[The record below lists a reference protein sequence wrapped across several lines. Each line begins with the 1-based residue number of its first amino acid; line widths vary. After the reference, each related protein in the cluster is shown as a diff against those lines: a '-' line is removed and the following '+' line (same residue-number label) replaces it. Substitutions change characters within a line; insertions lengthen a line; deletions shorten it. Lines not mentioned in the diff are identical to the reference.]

1 MNESR
6 VAKVMDAN
14 GLDGLIGTRLE
25 NVYYLSGVWN
35 VSQTLFPFDNQCYAV
50 VARDRLHEPTVV
62 ISTGDWDQT
71 LPSSSAPLHTV
82 HYGTFYRED
91 RGATDLDA
99 DESRLK
105 AQTIERAPRKD
116 ALEALVA
123 ALEELGLAGKRVGID
138 ETAFKAAYRPEIGR
152 RLPKLTITDASG
164 ILREIRMIKT
174 NDEVRR
180 IRRSAAVTERAIAAA
195 ASIARTGVTER
206 EMAAEFRR
214 SVISQGGIPT
224 FALLRFGRNTPL
236 GQIPSDDTQL
246 APGEEIWF
254 DVGSL
259 VDGYWSDL
267 ARIYVLAEPSEKL
280 RRYYQ
285 AALAGEDLAF
295 EIARPGLSVH
305 EFFDRVMARVR
316 EAGIPHYRR
325 HHLGHGIGVEVYDPP
340 LLAPGDE
347 HVIEAGMVLNVEM
360 PYYELGWG
368 AVHVEDPFLV
378 GEAGNE
384 WLTTLSR
391 QLGVIDI

>member
-6 VAKVMDAN
+6 VAEIMDAN

-35 VSQTLFPFDNQCYAV
+35 VSQTLFPFDSQCYAV
-50 VARDRLHEPTVV
+50 VARDRLREPTVV

-71 LPSSSAPLHTV
+71 LPSSSAPLKTV
-82 HYGTFYRED
+82 HYGTFFRED

-99 DESRLK
+99 DESKLK

-116 ALEALVA
+116 ALEALVV
-123 ALEELGLAGKRVGID
+123 ALEELGLAGRRVGID
-138 ETAFKAAYRPEIGR
+138 EKAFNVAYRTELAR
-152 RLPKLTITDASG
+152 QLPKLEVTDASG
-164 ILREIRMIKT
+164 VLREIRMIKT
-174 NDEVRR
+174 EEEVRR
-180 IRRSAAVTERAIAAA
+180 LRRSAAVTERAIAAA
-195 ASIARTGVTER
+195 ASIARPGVTER
-206 EMAAEFRR
+206 QLATEFRR
-214 SVISQGGIPT
+214 SVVSQGGIPT
-224 FALLRFGRNTPL
+224 FCLLRFGRNAPL
-236 GQIPSDDTQL
+236 GQIPSDETQL
-246 APGEEIWF
+246 KPGDAIWF

-259 VDGYWSDL
+259 TEGYWSDL
-267 ARIYVLAEPSEKL
+267 ARIYVLGEPSEKV

-295 EIARPGLSVH
+295 EIGRPGLSVR
-305 EFFDRVMARVR
+305 EFFERVMACVR

-340 LLAPGDE
+340 LLAPADE
-347 HVIEAGMVLNVEM
+347 HVIEAGMVLNVET

-368 AVHVEDPFLV
+368 GVHVEDPFLV
-378 GEAGNE
+378 GESGNK

-391 QLGVIDI
+391 ELGVIDL